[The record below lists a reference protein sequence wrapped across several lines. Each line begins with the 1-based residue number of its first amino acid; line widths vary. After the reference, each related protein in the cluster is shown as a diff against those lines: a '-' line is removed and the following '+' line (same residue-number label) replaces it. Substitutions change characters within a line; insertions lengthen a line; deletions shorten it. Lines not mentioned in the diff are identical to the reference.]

1 MPCSQINTDAVAA
14 EVAEDLQHHAPSPS
28 RQTASGP
35 ISLELFG
42 LEDCED
48 EPLTFPVQAS
58 ITVLPVAGS
67 PYTLT
72 LTDTNA
78 QQADSISGDGATLAA
93 LSDANFAVQEES
105 APSAVLVAAVQQ
117 NTSGPIS
124 LELFGMEDQPDN
136 PIELA
141 VPAFRMLPAL
151 PDGQA
156 VLLDD
161 DAKARLAALGFEPSM
176 RDLPAAMT
184 HDFQHVDPTADYW
197 LVMTKLMQV
206 LIGVSKSLL
215 VLHGVHSS
223 QCRYTSACCKG
234 QMRSLQGMPLPYHLT
249 A

>member
-1 MPCSQINTDAVAA
+1 MRRRCFASSCFIPSFDFPAPTNPTRTLPCGQVNIDAVAA
-14 EVAEDLQHHAPSPS
+14 EVGEDFQHRAPSSS
-28 RQTASGP
+28 RQPASGP

-67 PYTLT
+67 PYTLPS
-72 LTDTNA
+72 TDTNA
-78 QQADSISGDGATLAA
+78 QQADSTSGDGAVLVTFP
-93 LSDANFAVQEES
+93 DARFAVQEKC
-105 APSAVLVAAVQQ
+105 APSEALVAAVQQ
-117 NTSGPIS
+117 NASGPIS

-141 VPAFRMLPAL
+141 APAFRMLPAF

-161 DAKARLAALGFEPSM
+161 EAKARLAALGFEPSM

-184 HDFQHVDPTADYW
+184 SDSQPVDPAAGYW

-206 LIGVSKSLL
+206 LI
-215 VLHGVHSS
+215 
-223 QCRYTSACCKG
+223 QG
-234 QMRSLQGMPLPYHLT
+234 QHVT
-249 A
+249 V